1 MQGNLILR
9 GDQSLLANGVWSMD
23 CANWAV
29 ARKLHSA
36 GGSSSGA
43 TEPTRVDAHAP
54 QLRRKLVEARVDL
67 RQCRAALSAAETQ
80 RDTSRA
86 LLTECQTQLDEA
98 RGNLRKPSSLCT
110 Y

>member
-1 MQGNLILR
+1 MA
-9 GDQSLLANGVWSMD
+9 SYWE
-23 CANWAV
+23 V
-29 ARKLHSA
+29 ARKLHST

-43 TEPTRVDAHAP
+43 TEPLRVDDPVP
-54 QLRRKLVEARVDL
+54 QLRRKLGVARVEL

-98 RGNLRKPSSLCT
+98 RAERNGG
-110 Y
+110 